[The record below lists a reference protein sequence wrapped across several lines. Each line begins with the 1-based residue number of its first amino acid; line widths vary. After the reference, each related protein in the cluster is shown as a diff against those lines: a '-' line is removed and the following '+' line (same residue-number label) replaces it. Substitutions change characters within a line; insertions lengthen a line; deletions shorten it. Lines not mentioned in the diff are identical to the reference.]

1 MDTMFTRRFVVP
13 VIVIALALG
22 ACTWLNEDDEPSPT
36 PPSATPTVSLLPS
49 TPDALPNMDAE
60 DFHAMVGQLEGTPL
74 VVNVWASWC
83 EPCERETPMLTA
95 AAADHPGVRFVGVNT
110 QDSREGAEAFIE
122 QYSIPYPSVF
132 DPDGAI
138 ITDLDA
144 VGPPVTVF
152 YDADGTQVASVVG
165 ELSQQTLDQHLAEIA
180 S

>member
-1 MDTMFTRRFVVP
+1 MPTRRLSIFP
-13 VIVIALALG
+13 VIVIALAPGRLHV
-22 ACTWLNEDDEPSPT
+22 AERRTRNRPPT

-60 DFHAMVGQLEGTPL
+60 DFHAMLGQLEGTPL

-83 EPCERETPMLTA
+83 EPCEARDADAGRSRGGPPRRAVRGGRTRRTRERAP
-95 AAADHPGVRFVGVNT
+95 RRSS
-110 QDSREGAEAFIE
+110 Q

-152 YDADGTQVASVVG
+152 YDADGTQVATVVG
-165 ELSQQTLDQHLAEIA
+165 ELSQQTLDQHLAEIT

>member
-1 MDTMFTRRFVVP
+1 MDRMPSRRFVFP

-22 ACTWLNEDDEPSPT
+22 ACTWMNDDEPSPT

-165 ELSQQTLDQHLAEIA
+165 ELSQQTLDQHLAEIT

>member
-1 MDTMFTRRFVVP
+1 MDGMLVRRFVLAFA
-13 VIVIALALG
+13 VIALISS
-22 ACTWLNEDDEPSPT
+22 ACTWSNDDEEPT
-36 PPSATPTVSLLPS
+36 PTPSASSTGGLLPS

-110 QDSREGAEAFIE
+110 QDSREGAESFIE

-144 VGPPVTVF
+144 LGPPVTVF
-152 YDADGTQVASVVG
+152 YDADGTQAASVVG
-165 ELSQQTLDQHLAEIA
+165 ELSQQTLDQHLAEIT

>member
-1 MDTMFTRRFVVP
+1 MDGMLIRRFVLVYA
-13 VIVIALALG
+13 VITLVLS
-22 ACTWLNEDDEPSPT
+22 ACTWSNGDDDPSPS
-36 PPSATPTVSLLPS
+36 PPSASPSGSLLPS
-49 TPDALPNMDAE
+49 SPDALPTMDAE
-60 DFHAMVGQLEGTPL
+60 GFHAMVGELEGTPL

-110 QDSREGAEAFIE
+110 QDAREGAEAFIE

-144 VGPPVTVF
+144 LGPPVTVF
-152 YDADGTQVASVVG
+152 YAADGTEVASVVG
-165 ELSQQTLDQHLAEIA
+165 ELSQETLDQHLAEIA
-180 S
+180 Q

>member
-1 MDTMFTRRFVVP
+1 MDGMLVRRFVLAFV
-13 VIVIALALG
+13 VIALVSS
-22 ACTWLNEDDEPSPT
+22 ACTWSNDDEEPSPA
-36 PPSATPTVSLLPS
+36 PSASSTTNLLPS

-110 QDSREGAEAFIE
+110 QDSREGAESFIE

-144 VGPPVTVF
+144 LGPPVTAF

-165 ELSQQTLDQHLAEIA
+165 ELSQQTLDEHLADIT

>member
-1 MDTMFTRRFVVP
+1 MDRMPTRRFVFPVF
-13 VIVIALALG
+13 VIVLALG
-22 ACTWLNEDDEPSPT
+22 ACTWSTEEAKHDDEEPSPVET
-36 PPSATPTVSLLPS
+36 
-49 TPDALPNMDAE
+49 
-60 DFHAMVGQLEGTPL
+60 FHSMVRQPEGTPV

-95 AAADHPGVRFVGVNT
+95 AAADHPDVRFVGVNT

-144 VGPPVTVF
+144 LGPPVTVF
-152 YDADGTQVASVVG
+152 YDANGTEVASVVG
-165 ELSQQTLDQHLAEIA
+165 ELSQQTLDRHLADIT

>member
-1 MDTMFTRRFVVP
+1 MDRMPTRRFVFP
-13 VIVIALALG
+13 VFVIALALG
-22 ACTWLNEDDEPSPT
+22 ACSWSNDDEEPSP
-36 PPSATPTVSLLPS
+36 PPSASPTVSLLPS
-49 TPDALPNMDAE
+49 TPAALPNMDAE
-60 DFHAMVGQLEGTPL
+60 AFHAMVGQLEGTPL

-83 EPCERETPMLTA
+83 EPCERETPMLIA

-144 VGPPVTVF
+144 LGPPVTVF
-152 YDADGTQVASVVG
+152 YDADGAQVASVVG
-165 ELSQQTLDQHLAEIA
+165 ELSQQTLDQHVAEIT

>member
-1 MDTMFTRRFVVP
+1 MDTMPIRRFVLAFV
-13 VIVIALALG
+13 VIALVSS
-22 ACTWLNEDDEPSPT
+22 ACIWSNDDEQPSPT
-36 PPSATPTVSLLPS
+36 PATSPTGSLLPS
-49 TPDALPNMDAE
+49 TPDSLPTMDAE
-60 DFHAMVGQLEGTPL
+60 DFRSMVDQLGGTPL

-144 VGPPVTVF
+144 LGPPVTVF
-152 YDADGTQVASVVG
+152 YDEDGTQVASVVG
-165 ELSQQTLDQHLAEIA
+165 ELSQQALDQHLAEIT